1 MAKRRRFEQMAE
13 EQPAVRVYRRDIAT
27 GLLDDPVNVQVL
39 RALHDDPR
47 IGMTALGRRVG
58 LSPPAVT
65 ERVRRLTDAGV
76 IAGFRL
82 DVAPAAAGLPVA
94 AFVRVRPGPGQL
106 TRIAELARTT
116 PQVVECY
123 RITGEDCFLMR
134 IQVAAVDELEDVLD
148 RFLLYGQ
155 TTSSIVQSTT
165 VAPRPVP
172 LPEP

>member
-1 MAKRRRFEQMAE
+1 MTEGQQATR
-13 EQPAVRVYRRDIAT
+13 PYRREIAT
-27 GLLDDPVNVQVL
+27 GLLDDPVNVRVL
-39 RALHDDPR
+39 RALHADPR
-47 IGMTALGRRVG
+47 VGMTALGRQVG

-65 ERVRRLTDAGV
+65 ERVRRLVDAGV
-76 IAGFRL
+76 IAGFRM
-82 DVAPAAAGLPVA
+82 DVAPAAAGLPVS

-106 TRIAELARTT
+106 TRIADLARAT

-134 IQVAAVDELEDVLD
+134 IQVAAVDELEEVLD
-148 RFLLYGQ
+148 QFLLYGQ

-172 LPEP
+172 LPGG